1 MLHTVGLDFGSTSQ
15 LQRLYKPRNRR
26 VDTDIEPPFHAFD
39 CRIRR
44 VGLEGLEPT
53 YQVFEE
59 QHQDTAVRPCI
70 KFVRKLEDILMRPTT
85 LIGFE
90 DIILYNCGR

>member
-1 MLHTVGLDFGSTSQ
+1 MLYTVGLDFGSTSQ
-15 LQRLYKPRNRR
+15 LQRLYKPRNGR

-59 QHQDTAVRPCI
+59 QHQDTAEIPCI
-70 KFVRKLEDILMRPTT
+70 EFVRKLENIMRPTT
-85 LIGFE
+85 LRF
-90 DIILYNCGR
+90 